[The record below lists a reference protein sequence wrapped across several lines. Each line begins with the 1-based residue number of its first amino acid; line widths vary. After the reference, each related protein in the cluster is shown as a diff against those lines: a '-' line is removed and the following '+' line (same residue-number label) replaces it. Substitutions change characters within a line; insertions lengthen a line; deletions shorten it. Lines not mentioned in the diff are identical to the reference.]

1 MNYIIIDLEF
11 NQALNTSGNEINY
24 KLPFEIIQIG
34 LIKLDDHFNTI
45 STMNSLIKP
54 EIYTTLNPYVEK
66 LTGISM
72 NDLSSS
78 KSFKEVFN
86 DLTKLFDDESVLCV
100 WGVSDIKELYR
111 NTLYHNL
118 DVSLLPK
125 LYINVQRHASNK
137 LNLKKGMNIGL
148 SSAAE
153 IFEIPTCDNFH
164 DAFYDALYTSEI
176 FKKINSSNCGETPS
190 SSFNK
195 LISRYSYSNS
205 RNTQPKT
212 KLDKDRLFNQFEK
225 MFSRELTY
233 EEKSMIEFAYKMGKT
248 SQFQIPVQNNKTK

>member
-1 MNYIIIDLEF
+1 MFFRSKEMNYIIIDLEF

-34 LIKLDDHFNTI
+34 LIKLDDDFNTI

-54 EIYTTLNPYVEK
+54 EIYPTLNLYVEN

-78 KSFKEVFN
+78 KSFKEVFY

-111 NTLYHNL
+111 NTLYHGL
-118 DVSLLPK
+118 SVSLLPK
-125 LYINVQRHASNK
+125 LYINVQTHASNK
-137 LNLKKGMNIGL
+137 LNFKKGMNIGL

-153 IFEIPTCDNFH
+153 IFDIPTSNNFH
-164 DAFYDALYTSEI
+164 DAFYDALYTAEI
-176 FKKINSSNCGETPS
+176 FKKIYSTDMSPQKYIY
-190 SSFNK
+190 NK
-195 LISRYSYSNS
+195 TATRVPVQKS
-205 RNTQPKT
+205 
-212 KLDKDRLFNQFEK
+212 KLDRIALFNQFEK
-225 MFSRELTY
+225 MFSKELTS
-233 EEKSMIEFAYKMGKT
+233 EEKSMIELAYKMGKT
-248 SQFQIPVQNNKTK
+248 NQFQIQISNNKTK

>member
-1 MNYIIIDLEF
+1 MNYIIIDLEY
-11 NQALNTSGNEINY
+11 NQALNTSENEINY

-34 LIKLDDHFNTI
+34 LIKLDDDFNTI

-54 EIYTTLNPYVEK
+54 EIYPTLNPYVEN

-78 KSFKEVFN
+78 KSFKEVFY

-111 NTLYHNL
+111 NTLYHGLN
-118 DVSLLPK
+118 VSLLPK

-153 IFEIPTCDNFH
+153 IFDIPTSNNFH
-164 DAFYDALYTSEI
+164 DAFYDALYTAEI
-176 FKKINSSNCGETPS
+176 FKKIYSTDMSPQKYIH
-190 SSFNK
+190 NK
-195 LISRYSYSNS
+195 ISTRIFVQKS
-205 RNTQPKT
+205 
-212 KLDKDRLFNQFEK
+212 KLDRIALFNQFEK
-225 MFSRELTY
+225 MFSKELTS
-233 EEKSMIEFAYKMGKT
+233 EEKSMIELAYKMGKT
-248 SQFQIPVQNNKTK
+248 NQFQIQISNNKTK